1 MANLKDIKRRIG
13 SVKSTQ
19 KITNAMKLVSAAK
32 FARAN
37 SAVEASKPYTENFK
51 DMVGLLLRTEGKNIK
66 SPLVKDNKEKKS
78 LIIGLGSDRGLC
90 GPLNATVSKAIAGFS
105 TDKSDEGV
113 EFDYF
118 AFGKKIA
125 SFLVSEDIKPIG
137 AIEKFFDRPSFDA
150 CKLEMD
156 KFIAMFTSG
165 EYDRI
170 YVVYPQFKS
179 ALEQN
184 PTVEQ
189 LLPVEAKASSSDSE
203 SEVEDVIVEPALGE
217 FVDGLFERL
226 VYIHFYNVVLNTA
239 ASEHGARMT
248 AMDAATNNSK
258 SVIKKLTLEYN
269 RARQAAITTELTE
282 IVSGAQALD

>member
-13 SVKSTQ
+13 SVKNTQ

-37 SAVEASKPYTENFK
+37 SAVEASRPYTENFK
-51 DMVGLLLRTEGKNIK
+51 DMVGLLLKTEGSNIK
-66 SPLVKDNKEKKS
+66 SPLVKSNKERKS
-78 LIIGLGSDRGLC
+78 LVIGLGSDRGLC
-90 GPLNATVSKAIAGFS
+90 GPLNATVSKEISSFTNSKA
-105 TDKSDEGV
+105 TEGV

-125 SFLVSEDIKPIG
+125 SFYKLEGINSNG
-137 AIEKFFDRPSFDA
+137 TIEKFFDRPSFDA
-150 CKLEMD
+150 CKQEMD
-156 KFIAMFTSG
+156 KFVSMFSDG

-184 PTVEQ
+184 PVVEQ
-189 LLPVEAKASSSDSE
+189 LLPVEASADGAKDSD
-203 SEVEDVIVEPALGE
+203 VEDVIVEPALGE

>member
-37 SAVEASKPYTENFK
+37 SAVEASKPYTDNFK
-51 DMVGLLLRTEGKNIK
+51 DMVGLLLKTEGKNIN
-66 SPLVKDNKEKKS
+66 SPLVKANKEKKA
-78 LIIGLGSDRGLC
+78 LILGLGSDRGLC
-90 GPLNATVSKAIAGFS
+90 GPLNATVSKAIANFTAS
-105 TDKSDEGV
+105 KLDEGV
-113 EFDYF
+113 KCDYF
-118 AFGKKIA
+118 AFGKKIT
-125 SFLVSEDIKPIG
+125 SFLVSENIDPIG
-137 AIEKFFDRPSFDA
+137 SIEKFFDRPSYES
-150 CKLEMD
+150 CKNEMEN
-156 KFIAMFTSG
+156 FISMFTSG
-165 EYDRI
+165 TYDRI
-170 YVVYPQFKS
+170 YVVYPKFKS
-179 ALEQN
+179 ALEQV
-184 PTVEQ
+184 PAVEQ
-189 LLPVEAKASSSDSE
+189 LLPVEESSSSSDDSE
-203 SEVEDVIVEPALGE
+203 EVIVEPALGE

-226 VYIHFYNVVLNTA
+226 VFIHFYNVVLNTS